1 MSIEDKIIIH
11 GARQHNLKNID
22 IEIPKNKLIVITGPS
37 GSGKSSLAFDTL
49 YTEGQRRYVESLSA
63 YARQFLNIQSK
74 PDVDYIGNLS
84 PAIAI
89 DQKTSSKNPRSTVA
103 TVTEIYDYLRVLF
116 ARIGVP
122 YSPATGKPI
131 VSQTS
136 SQMIQEILE
145 LPIGTKIN
153 ILAPVVRGQKGE
165 HKKLLISLRKQ
176 GYQRVRLNGQYMN
189 IDDAEIED
197 KNRKN
202 TLEIV
207 VDRIE
212 IVQGIKERL
221 ASSVE
226 STLDV
231 ANGLIYADIQ
241 SFPSNEDGE
250 DVLSFTFKNGKVIDL
265 EHNLVYSEKFS
276 CPVSGFVIEDLEP
289 RIFSFNSPYGACPSC
304 GGLGKERYF
313 VKDIII
319 PDDRKSIADGAIAP
333 WSSLTSNKMYYQI
346 LGGLAS
352 HYGFSTRDPWKE
364 LPEKFQKM
372 ILYGNGGEEIDIE
385 YSDGLRK
392 SRMKRAFEG
401 VINIL
406 EARLRETES
415 EAIRE
420 EVAKFQD
427 ETHCHVCH
435 GYRLQ
440 QPSLAVKVADKN
452 IGEVC
457 VMTISSSIKWFEALA
472 PQLTE
477 QQREIGE
484 RPIKEIIKR
493 LYFLHNVGLDYLTL
507 AREAKTLSGGESQRI
522 RLASQISSE
531 LTGIMYVLDEP
542 SIGLH
547 QSDNAKLIKTLK
559 HLRDIGNTVIVVEH
573 DEETMLAADMLID
586 IGPVAGEGGGHIVAS
601 GTPED
606 VMNNPNSIT
615 GRYLS
620 GKERI
625 EGLHARR
632 RGNPDAKITI
642 KGARANNLQNIDV
655 DFPLAKMVCVTGV
668 SGCGKSSLVMETL
681 YRAVAKRLHS
691 TSVKPGFHSEIT
703 GLEYIDKIIEI
714 DQSPIGRTP
723 RSNPATYTA
732 CFTHIRDWFA
742 NLPEAKRKGYKSS
755 RFSFNVKGG
764 RCEACQGDGIIKV
777 EMHFLP
783 DVYVECEVCKGKR
796 YNKETLEVRYKGKS
810 ICDVLEMSIGEA
822 YIFFKPIDLIANK
835 LKYLA
840 MVGLDYMKLGQPA
853 TTLSGGE
860 SQRIK
865 LARELS
871 KKDTGNTLY
880 ILDEPTTGLHSSD
893 IKKLLEVVQQL
904 VNQGNSMVI
913 IEHNMDVIK
922 TADWVID
929 VGPKGGVEGGK
940 IVAAG
945 TPEYVASVPESVTGQ
960 YLLKYLQK

>member
-1 MSIEDKIIIH
+1 MHDNIIIH
-11 GARQHNLKNID
+11 GARQNNLKNID

-49 YTEGQRRYVESLSA
+49 YTEGQRRYVESLSV
-63 YARQFLNIQSK
+63 YARQFLNVQNK

-116 ARIGVP
+116 ARIGIP

-131 VSQTS
+131 ESQTS
-136 SQMIQEILE
+136 SQIIQELLE
-145 LPIGTKIN
+145 LEIGTRIN
-153 ILAPVVRGQKGE
+153 ILSPIIRGQKGE
-165 HKKLLISLRKQ
+165 HRKMLIAFRKQ
-176 GYQRVRLNGQYMN
+176 GYQRARLNGEYIN
-189 IDDAEIED
+189 LEEAVIDD

-202 TLEIV
+202 SMEIV
-207 VDRIE
+207 IDRIE
-212 IVQGIKERL
+212 ITSDIKERL

-226 STLDV
+226 NALLLSGGLVYVDIIGM
-231 ANGLIYADIQ
+231 ANGAK
-241 SFPSNEDGE
+241 
-250 DVLSFTFKNGKVIDL
+250 THKFKNGKTAEVGY
-265 EHNLVYSEKFS
+265 HLVYSEKFS
-276 CPVSGFVIEDLEP
+276 CPVSGFVLEDLEP
-289 RIFSFNSPYGACPSC
+289 RIFSFNSPYGACPAC
-304 GGLGKERYF
+304 NGLGKEHYF
-313 VKDIII
+313 MKELIV
-319 PDDRKSIADGAIAP
+319 PDDEKCLAEGCLAP
-333 WSSLTSNKMYYQI
+333 WENLTGNKLYYQI
-346 LGGLAS
+346 LQALAK
-352 HYGFSTRDPWKE
+352 HYNFSMREPFKN
-364 LPEKFQKM
+364 LPENIKNIIF
-372 ILYGNGGEEIDIE
+372 YGNNGEEVEVE
-385 YSDGLRK
+385 YTDGLRK
-392 SRMKRAFEG
+392 SKIKRAFEG
-401 VINIL
+401 IINIL
-406 EARLRETES
+406 DARLRETES
-415 EAIRE
+415 DAIRE
-420 EVAKFQD
+420 EIVMFQD
-427 ETHCHVCH
+427 ETYCHACK
-435 GYRLQ
+435 GYRLRES
-440 QPSLAVKVADKN
+440 SLTVKIADKN

-457 VMTISSSIKWFEALA
+457 FMTILESIKWFETLL
-472 PQLTE
+472 PKLTE

-484 RPIKEIIKR
+484 RPIREIIKR
-493 LYFLHNVGLDYLTL
+493 LYFLDNVGLDYLTL

-522 RLASQISSE
+522 RLASQIGSE

-547 QSDNAKLIKTLK
+547 QSDNTKLIKTLK

-573 DEETMLAADMLID
+573 DEETMLEADMLID
-586 IGPVAGEGGGHIVAS
+586 IGPVAGEKGGYIVAK
-601 GTPED
+601 GTPQE
-606 VMNNPNSIT
+606 VMQNENSIT

-620 GKERI
+620 GKEKI

-632 RGNPDAKITI
+632 RIKPDRVIEI

-655 DFPLAKMVCVTGV
+655 KFPLGTMVCVTGV

-681 YRAVAKRLHS
+681 YRAVAKRLHA
-691 TSVKPGFHSEIT
+691 TSLKPGAYTEIT
-703 GLEYIDKIIEI
+703 GLQHIDKIIEI

-723 RSNPATYTA
+723 RSNPATYTTA
-732 CFTHIRDWFA
+732 FTHIRDWFA
-742 NLPEAKRKGYKSS
+742 NLPEAKRKGFKSS

-796 YNKETLEVRYKGKS
+796 YNRETLEIKYKGKS
-810 ICDVLEMSIGEA
+810 ISDVLEMSVVEA
-822 YIFFKPIDLIANK
+822 YEFFKPIDLISGK
-835 LKYLA
+835 LKYLM

-871 KKDTGNTLY
+871 KKDTGQTLY

-893 IKKLLEVVQQL
+893 IKKLLEVIQQL
-904 VNQGNSMVI
+904 VDQGNSMVI

-922 TADWVID
+922 TADYIID
-929 VGPKGGVEGGK
+929 IGPKGGVHGGK
-940 IVAAG
+940 VVAQG
-945 TPEYVASVPESVTGQ
+945 TPEQIVTVSESVTGQ
-960 YLLKYLQK
+960 FLKKYLK

>member
-1 MSIEDKIIIH
+1 MSKEEKIVIH
-11 GARQHNLKNID
+11 GARQNNLKNID
-22 IEIPKNKLIVITGPS
+22 VEIPKNKLIVITGPS

-49 YTEGQRRYVESLSA
+49 YTEGQRRYVESLSS
-63 YARQFLNIQSK
+63 YARQFLNVQSK

-103 TVTEIYDYLRVLF
+103 TVTEIYDYLRVIY
-116 ARIGVP
+116 ARMGVP

-131 VSQTS
+131 VSQTA
-136 SQMIQEILE
+136 SQMIAEIME
-145 LPIGTKIN
+145 LPVGTKLN
-153 ILAPVVRGQKGE
+153 ILAPVIRGQKGE

-176 GYQRVRLNGQYMN
+176 GYQRVRLNGEYMN

-202 TLEIV
+202 NVEVVIDRLEIT
-207 VDRIE
+207 DD
-212 IVQGIKERL
+212 IKERL

-226 STLDV
+226 SAIALAD
-231 ANGLIYADIQ
+231 GLMYVDIK
-241 SFPSNEDGE
+241 SLPVDSDGE
-250 DVLSFTFKNGKVIDL
+250 TTLEFTFKNGKVINL
-265 EHNLVYSEKFS
+265 EHHLVYSEKFS
-276 CPVSGFVIEDLEP
+276 CPISGFVIEDLEP
-289 RIFSFNSPYGACPSC
+289 RIFSFNSPYGACPAC
-304 GGLGKERYF
+304 NGLGKEQYF
-313 VKDIII
+313 MKELII
-319 PDDRKSIADGAIAP
+319 PDEDRSIAEGAIAP
-333 WSSLTSNKMYYQI
+333 WENMTSNKLYYQI
-346 LGGLAS
+346 LSGLAS
-352 HYGFSTRDPWKE
+352 YYKFSINDPWKT
-364 LPEKFQKM
+364 LPKKVQDI
-372 ILYGNGGEEIDIE
+372 ILHGNNGEEVEIE

-392 SRMKRAFEG
+392 SKMKRAFDG

-406 EARLRETES
+406 DAKLRETES
-415 EAIRE
+415 DAIRE

-427 ETHCHVCH
+427 ETHCHMCSGH
-435 GYRLQ
+435 RLQ
-440 QPSLAVKVADKN
+440 QPSLAVKIAGLN

-457 VMTISSSIKWFEALA
+457 NMTILESITWFEELM
-472 PQLTE
+472 PKLTE

-484 RPIKEIIKR
+484 RPVKEIVKR

-507 AREAKTLSGGESQRI
+507 ARESKTLSGGESQRI
-522 RLASQISSE
+522 RLASQIGSE
-531 LTGIMYVLDEP
+531 LTGILYVLDEP

-559 HLRDIGNTVIVVEH
+559 HLRDIGNTVVVVEH
-573 DEETMLAADMLID
+573 DEETMMEADLLID
-586 IGPVAGEGGGHIVAS
+586 IGPVAGEGGGYVVAC
-601 GTPED
+601 GTPQE
-606 VMNNPNSIT
+606 VMKNPNSIT
-615 GRYLS
+615 GRYLA
-620 GKERI
+620 GIERI

-642 KGARANNLQNIDV
+642 KGARANNLKNIDV
-655 DFPLAKMVCVTGV
+655 DFPLGKMVCVTGV

-681 YRAVAKRLHS
+681 YRAVAKRLHA
-691 TSVKPGFHSEIT
+691 TSVKPGIHTDIT
-703 GLEYIDKIIEI
+703 GLENIDKIIEI

-742 NLPEAKRKGYKSS
+742 NLPEAKRRGYKSS

-796 YNKETLEVRYKGKS
+796 YNRETLEIKYKGKS
-810 ICDVLEMSIGEA
+810 ICDVLQMSVGEA
-822 YIFFKPIDLIANK
+822 YEFFKPIDLISNK

-893 IKKLLEVVQQL
+893 IKKLLEVIQQL
-904 VNQGNSMVI
+904 VDQGNSMVI

-922 TADWVID
+922 TADWIID
-929 VGPKGGVEGGK
+929 IGPKGGSAGGEL
-940 IVAAG
+940 VACG
-945 TPEYVASVPESVTGQ
+945 TPEDVIKVERSITGQ
-960 YLLKYLQK
+960 YLKKYI

>member
-1 MSIEDKIIIH
+1 MSVDDKIIIR
-11 GARQHNLKNID
+11 GARQNNLKNID
-22 IEIPKNKLIVITGPS
+22 IDIPKNKLVVITGPS

-49 YTEGQRRYVESLSA
+49 YTEGQRRYVESLST
-63 YARQFLNIQSK
+63 YARQFLNIQNK

-89 DQKTSSKNPRSTVA
+89 DQKTSTKNPRSTVA
-103 TVTEIYDYLRVLF
+103 TVTEIYDYLRILF
-116 ARIGVP
+116 ARIGIP

-145 LPIGTKIN
+145 LPIGTKCN

-165 HKKLLISLRKQ
+165 HKKLLITLRKQ
-176 GYQRVRLNGQYMN
+176 GYQRVRLNGKYLN
-189 IDDAEIED
+189 IDDADIED

-202 TLEIV
+202 TVEVV

-212 IVQGIKERL
+212 MSADIKERL
-221 ASSVE
+221 SQSVE
-226 STLDV
+226 STLSL
-231 ANGLIYADIQ
+231 ANGLMYVDIQ
-241 SFPSNEDGE
+241 SLPNNETE
-250 DVLSFTFKNGKVIDL
+250 FTFSNGKNINIDT
-265 EHNLVYSEKFS
+265 HLVYSEKFS

-289 RIFSFNSPYGACPSC
+289 RIFSFNSPYGACPAC
-304 GGLGKERYF
+304 NGLGKEYYF
-313 VKDIII
+313 MKELII
-319 PDDRKSIADGAIAP
+319 PDEEKSLANGCISVWENPA
-333 WSSLTSNKMYYQI
+333 SNKLYYQI
-346 LGGLAS
+346 LNALAK
-352 HYGFSTRDPWKE
+352 HYDFSMQEPWKN
-364 LPEKFQKM
+364 LDPKVHQM
-372 ILYGNGGEEIDIE
+372 ILYGNKEEIEME
-385 YSDGLRK
+385 YFDGMRRSK
-392 SRMKRAFEG
+392 IKREFEG

-406 EARLRETES
+406 DARLRETES

-420 EVAKFQD
+420 EITKFQD
-427 ETHCHVCH
+427 ETHCHACY

-440 QPSLAVKVADKN
+440 EASLAVKIAGKN

-457 VMTISSSIKWFEALA
+457 SLTIADAIKWFEG
-472 PQLTE
+472 LTE
-477 QQREIGE
+477 LLTASQKEIGE

-493 LYFLHNVGLDYLTL
+493 LYFLYNVGLDYLTL

-522 RLASQISSE
+522 RLASQIGSE
-531 LTGIMYVLDEP
+531 LTGILYVLDEP
-542 SIGLH
+542 SVALH
-547 QSDNAKLIKTLK
+547 QRDNAKLIQTLK
-559 HLRDIGNTVIVVEH
+559 HLRDIGNSVIVVEH
-573 DEETMLAADMLID
+573 DEETMLEADMLID
-586 IGPVAGEGGGHIVAS
+586 IGPVAGAKGGYIVAK
-601 GTPED
+601 GTPQD
-606 VMNNPNSIT
+606 VMNTPESIT
-615 GRYLS
+615 GQYLS
-620 GKERI
+620 GKKKI

-632 RGNPDAKITI
+632 RGTDAKIVI
-642 KGARANNLQNIDV
+642 KGARANNLKNIDV
-655 DFPLAKMVCVTGV
+655 SFPLGIMVCVTGV

-691 TSVKPGFHSEIT
+691 TSVKPGLHTEIT
-703 GLEYIDKIIEI
+703 GLEHIDKIIEI

-732 CFTHIRDWFA
+732 AFVHIRDWYA
-742 NLPEAKRKGYKSS
+742 NLPEAKRRGYKSS

-783 DVYVECEVCKGKR
+783 DVYVECEVCQGKR
-796 YNKETLEVRYKGKS
+796 YNKETLEILYKGKS
-810 ICDVLEMSIGEA
+810 IADVLSMSIGDA
-822 YIFFKPIDLIANK
+822 YHFFKSIDLISSK
-835 LKYLA
+835 LKYLV

-880 ILDEPTTGLHSSD
+880 ILDEPTTGLHFED
-893 IKKLLEVVQQL
+893 IQKLLQVIQQL
-904 VNQGNSMVI
+904 VDNGNSMVI

-922 TADWVID
+922 VSDYIID
-929 VGPKGGVEGGK
+929 IGPNGGVNGGTV
-940 IVAAG
+940 VACG
-945 TPEYVASVPESVTGQ
+945 TPEHIVTVPESITGE
-960 YLLKYLQK
+960 YLKKYLYR

>member
-1 MSIEDKIIIH
+1 MSTEDKIIIH
-11 GARQHNLKNID
+11 GARQNNLKNID
-22 IEIPKNKLIVITGPS
+22 IEIPKNKLVVITGPS

-122 YSPATGKPI
+122 YSPATGLPI

-136 SQMIQEILE
+136 SQMIQELLE
-145 LPIGTKIN
+145 LPNGTKMN
-153 ILAPVVRGQKGE
+153 ILAPVIRGQKGE
-165 HKKLLISLRKQ
+165 HKKLLIALRKQ
-176 GYQRVRLNGQYMN
+176 GYQRVRLNGEYMS
-189 IDDAEIED
+189 IDDAEIDD

-202 TLEIV
+202 NVEIV

-212 IVQGIKERL
+212 ITPDIKERL
-221 ASSVE
+221 ASSIE
-226 STLDV
+226 NALGV
-231 ANGLIYADIQ
+231 ANGLVYADIQ
-241 SFPSNEDGE
+241 SFPMNEDGE
-250 DVLSFTFKNGKVIDL
+250 TTEEFKFKNGKIANL
-265 EHNLVYSEKFS
+265 EHHLVYSEKFS
-276 CPVSGFVIEDLEP
+276 CPISGFVIEDLEP
-289 RIFSFNSPYGACPSC
+289 RIFSFNSPYGACGAC
-304 GGLGKERYF
+304 NGLGKEQYF
-313 VKDIII
+313 MKELII
-319 PDDRKSIADGAIAP
+319 PDEDKSINDGCIAP
-333 WSSLTSNKMYYQI
+333 WENLTSNKLYYQV
-346 LGGLAS
+346 LGALAK
-352 HYGFSTRDPWKE
+352 HYGFSTRDPWKS
-364 LPEKFQKM
+364 LPEKIQQI
-372 ILYGNGGEEIDIE
+372 ILYGNNGEEVEVE

-392 SRMKRAFEG
+392 SKMKRAFEG

-406 EARLRETES
+406 DARLRETES

-420 EVAKFQD
+420 EIAKFQD
-427 ETHCHVCH
+427 ETYCHVCH

-440 QPSLAVKVADKN
+440 APSLAVKIAGKN

-457 VMTISSSIKWFEALA
+457 FMTIEESIKWFENLI

-477 QQREIGE
+477 QQQEIGE
-484 RPIKEIIKR
+484 RPVKEIIKR

-522 RLASQISSE
+522 RLASQIGSE

-547 QSDNAKLIKTLK
+547 QSDNEKLIKTLK

-573 DEETMLAADMLID
+573 DEETMMAADMLID
-586 IGPVAGEGGGHIVAS
+586 IGPVAGEGGGYIVAC
-601 GTPED
+601 GTPQE
-606 VMNNPNSIT
+606 VMENPDSIT
-615 GRYLS
+615 GKYLS

-632 RGNPDAKITI
+632 RGNPEAKITI
-642 KGARANNLQNIDV
+642 KGARSNNLKNIDV
-655 DFPLAKMVCVTGV
+655 DFPLGKMVCVTGV

-691 TSVKPGFHSEIT
+691 TSVKPGLHTEIT

-732 CFTHIRDWFA
+732 CFTHIRDWFT
-742 NLPEAKRKGYKSS
+742 NLPEAKRRGYKSS

-796 YNKETLEVRYKGKS
+796 YNKETLEVKYKGKS

-822 YIFFKPIDLIANK
+822 YEFFKPIDLIATK
-835 LKYLA
+835 LKYLVK
-840 MVGLDYMKLGQPA
+840 VGLDYMKLGQPA

-880 ILDEPTTGLHSSD
+880 ILDEPTTGLHSCD
-893 IKKLLEVVQQL
+893 IKKLLEVIQQL
-904 VNQGNSMVI
+904 VDQGNSMVI

-922 TADWVID
+922 TADWIID
-929 VGPKGGVEGGK
+929 IGPKGGVNGGTL
-940 IVAAG
+940 VACG
-945 TPEYVASVPESVTGQ
+945 TPEDVSKVEESITGQ
-960 YLLKYLQK
+960 YLKKYLIK

>member
-1 MSIEDKIIIH
+1 MSTEDKIIIH
-11 GARQHNLKNID
+11 GARQNNLKNID
-22 IEIPKNKLIVITGPS
+22 IEIPKNKLVVITGPS

-122 YSPATGKPI
+122 YSPATGLPI

-136 SQMIQEILE
+136 SQMIQELLE
-145 LPIGTKIN
+145 LPNGTKMN
-153 ILAPVVRGQKGE
+153 ILAPVIRGQKGE
-165 HKKLLISLRKQ
+165 HKKLLIALRKQ
-176 GYQRVRLNGQYMN
+176 GYQRVRLNGEYMS
-189 IDDAEIED
+189 IDDAEIDD

-202 TLEIV
+202 NVEIV

-212 IVQGIKERL
+212 ITPDIKERL
-221 ASSVE
+221 ASSIE
-226 STLDV
+226 NALGV
-231 ANGLIYADIQ
+231 ANGLVYADIQ
-241 SFPSNEDGE
+241 SFPMNEDGE
-250 DVLSFTFKNGKVIDL
+250 TTEEFKFKNGKIVNL
-265 EHNLVYSEKFS
+265 EHHLVYSEKFS
-276 CPVSGFVIEDLEP
+276 CPISGFVIEDLEP
-289 RIFSFNSPYGACPSC
+289 RIFSFNSPYGACGAC
-304 GGLGKERYF
+304 NGLGKEQYF
-313 VKDIII
+313 MKELII
-319 PDDRKSIADGAIAP
+319 PDEDKSINDGCIAP
-333 WSSLTSNKMYYQI
+333 WENLTSNKLYYQV
-346 LGGLAS
+346 LGALAK
-352 HYGFSTRDPWKE
+352 HYGFSTRDPWKS
-364 LPEKFQKM
+364 LPEKIQQI
-372 ILYGNGGEEIDIE
+372 ILYGNNGEEVEVE

-392 SRMKRAFEG
+392 SKMKRAFEG

-406 EARLRETES
+406 DARLRETES

-420 EVAKFQD
+420 EIAKFQD
-427 ETHCHVCH
+427 ETYCHVCH

-440 QPSLAVKVADKN
+440 APSLAVKIAGKN

-457 VMTISSSIKWFEALA
+457 FMTIEESIKWFENLI

-477 QQREIGE
+477 QQQEIGE
-484 RPIKEIIKR
+484 RPVKEIIKR

-522 RLASQISSE
+522 RLASQIGSE

-547 QSDNAKLIKTLK
+547 QSDNEKLIKTLK

-573 DEETMLAADMLID
+573 DEETMMAADMLID
-586 IGPVAGEGGGHIVAS
+586 IGPVAGEGGGYIVAC
-601 GTPED
+601 GTPQE
-606 VMNNPNSIT
+606 VMENPDSIT
-615 GRYLS
+615 GKYLS

-632 RGNPDAKITI
+632 RGNPEAKITI
-642 KGARANNLQNIDV
+642 KGARSNNLKNIDV
-655 DFPLAKMVCVTGV
+655 DFPLGKMVCVTGV

-691 TSVKPGFHSEIT
+691 TSVKPGLHTEIT

-732 CFTHIRDWFA
+732 CFTHIRDWFT
-742 NLPEAKRKGYKSS
+742 NLPEAKRRGYKSS

-796 YNKETLEVRYKGKS
+796 YNKETLEVKYKGKS

-822 YIFFKPIDLIANK
+822 YEFFKPIDLIATK
-835 LKYLA
+835 LKYLVK
-840 MVGLDYMKLGQPA
+840 VGLDYMKLGQPA

-880 ILDEPTTGLHSSD
+880 ILDEPTTGLHSCD
-893 IKKLLEVVQQL
+893 IKKLLEVIQQL
-904 VNQGNSMVI
+904 VDQGNSMVI

-922 TADWVID
+922 TADWIID
-929 VGPKGGVEGGK
+929 IGPKGGVNGGTL
-940 IVAAG
+940 VACG
-945 TPEYVASVPESVTGQ
+945 TPEDVSKVEESITGQ
-960 YLLKYLQK
+960 YLKKYLIK